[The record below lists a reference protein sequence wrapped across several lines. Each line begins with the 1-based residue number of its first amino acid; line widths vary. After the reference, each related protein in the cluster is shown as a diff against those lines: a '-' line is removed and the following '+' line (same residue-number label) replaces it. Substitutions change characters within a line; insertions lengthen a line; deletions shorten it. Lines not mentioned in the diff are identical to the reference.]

1 MDSWLSLSREDAQL
15 FMGSYVNRVT
25 GVPVT
30 SKNRQPVR
38 AVMADMARGGTV
50 LDVGCAKG
58 AEIRE
63 LFDPSTYLGVDISPH
78 LVELARVENP
88 GFRFVRADAT
98 RLPFADRSFD
108 VAMCKSVLEHVPS
121 EEIAVGIFRELAR
134 VGRRALVVW
143 HTPPIYDATELIVLH
158 GYIPSPLYQ
167 NHYARAAFEFDDLRV
182 DRRRID
188 EAFELWAVER
198 L

>member
-1 MDSWLSLSREDAQL
+1 MDSWLTLTSEDAHL

-30 SKNRQPVR
+30 SKNRQPIR
-38 AVMADMARGGTV
+38 AVMAQMTRGGTV

-63 LFDPSTYLGVDISPH
+63 LFDSRAYLGLDISPP

-98 RLPFADRSFD
+98 CLPFADRAFD
-108 VAMCKSVLEHVPS
+108 FAICKSVLEHVPS

-134 VGRRALVVW
+134 VGRRAIVVW
-143 HTPPIYDATELIVLH
+143 HTPPIYAATELIVLH

-167 NHYARAAFEFDDLRV
+167 NHYARTAFEFDDLRV

-188 EAFELWAVER
+188 EAFELWVVER